1 MKIFVIILLFLNV
14 IFPQTVNVS
23 VDKQVMQEGD
33 VLQLMIEVSGARDFP
48 KIEMDKIKNNFE
60 FVGGPYEQT
69 SIEFINGKMKDT
81 KTLTWTLSPRKTGNI
96 TIPEIQGLI
105 DGKRFVSKP
114 IKISVVNNLKK
125 GSGNSV
131 FILAEVDKETAY
143 LGEQITL
150 TYKLYVDVNTKISG
164 IDQFQMP
171 DFNGFWVEEIFTP
184 QRLQYQNKNVLFQGR
199 KYQVANLG
207 QRALF
212 PIAADKHI
220 IPAVSIKTQI
230 EKKNRNTRRDPFF
243 DPFFNSFFTETQ
255 TKIIKSKKRNITI
268 KPFPEPKPTDFSG
281 AVGDFKINVA
291 IDQKEVEVN
300 DGIIFTI
307 ILEGTGNLG
316 LFTLPKVEFHQDLE
330 AFPPNDDYKKDVFR
344 NQITGSQKL
353 EYVLIP
359 RKPGHFEIPMIEM
372 SFFNLKLDSWSSI
385 KTEPFKIKVTGDNV
399 ESDNL
404 TGLTKKEIE
413 LLSED
418 IRFIKTNSSEMNTIE
433 NKLSVAAYLFYFL
446 SAIIFFLPVTSKKI
460 MKTNLFKV
468 DDRRKKNAIK
478 KSLKI
483 LKTKNPDSF
492 NIASK
497 AIYTYIQERLLLSS
511 KNLDPTTAKR
521 LLRNYVDDITLK
533 ELINILKICD
543 AGKYSPTYKEELD
556 TIIPKTKNILKNID
570 KVFN

>member
-1 MKIFVIILLFLNV
+1 MKLFVIILLFLNV

-48 KIEMDKIKNNFE
+48 KIEMDKIKKNFE
-60 FVGGPYEQT
+60 FVGGPYEKT
-69 SIEFINGKMKDT
+69 SIEVINGKMKDT
-81 KTLTWTLSPRKTGNI
+81 KTLTWTLSPRKTGNT

-125 GSGNSV
+125 GSENSV

-150 TYKLYVDVNTKISG
+150 TYNLYVDVNTKISG

-212 PIAADKHI
+212 PIAADRHI

-230 EKKNRNTRRDPFF
+230 EKKNRNKRRDPFF

-268 KPFPEPKPTDFSG
+268 KSFPEPKPTDFSG

-385 KTEPFKIKVTGDNV
+385 KTDSIKIKVTGNNF

-433 NKLSVAAYLFYFL
+433 NKLSTVKYLFYFL
-446 SAIIFFLPVTSKKI
+446 SAIIFFLPVFSKKI
-460 MKTNLFKV
+460 MKTNLFRV

-511 KNLDPTTAKR
+511 KNLDPNTAKS
-521 LLRNYVDDITLK
+521 LLRNYVDDVTLK

-543 AGKYSPTYKEELD
+543 AGKYSPTYKEELH

-570 KVFN
+570 KVFR

>member
-48 KIEMDKIKNNFE
+48 KIEMDKIKKNFE

-69 SIEFINGKMKDT
+69 SIEVINGKMKDT

-114 IKISVVNNLKK
+114 IKISVVNNFKK
-125 GSGNSV
+125 GSGNSI
-131 FILAEVDKETAY
+131 FILAEVDKEAVY

-150 TYKLYVDVNTKISG
+150 TYKLYVDLNTKISG

-359 RKPGHFEIPMIEM
+359 RKSGHFEIPMIEM

-385 KTEPFKIKVTGDNV
+385 KTDPVKIKVTGNNV

-433 NKLSVAAYLFYFL
+433 NKLSVANYLFYFL
-446 SAIIFFLPVTSKKI
+446 SAIIFCMPVFSKKI
-460 MKTNLFKV
+460 MKTNLFRA

-511 KNLDPTTAKR
+511 KNLDPNTAKS
-521 LLRNYVDDITLK
+521 LLRNYIDDVTLK

-543 AGKYSPTYKEELD
+543 AGKYSPTYKEELH
-556 TIIPKTKNILKNID
+556 TIIPKTKNILQNID
-570 KVFN
+570 KVFR

>member
-48 KIEMDKIKNNFE
+48 KIEMDKIKKNFE

-69 SIEFINGKMKDT
+69 SIEVINGKMKDT

-125 GSGNSV
+125 GSGNSI

-385 KTEPFKIKVTGDNV
+385 KTDPVKIKVTGNNF

-404 TGLTKKEIE
+404 TGLRKKEIE

-418 IRFIKTNSSEMNTIE
+418 IRFIKTNSSEMNIIE
-433 NKLSVAAYLFYFL
+433 NKLSVANYLLYFL
-446 SAIIFFLPVTSKKI
+446 SVIIFFLPVFSKKI
-460 MKTNLFKV
+460 MKTNLFQA

-511 KNLDPTTAKR
+511 KNLDPNTAKS
-521 LLRNYVDDITLK
+521 LLSNYVDDVTLK

-543 AGKYSPTYKEELD
+543 AGKYSPTYKEELH
-556 TIIPKTKNILKNID
+556 TIIPKTKNILQNID
-570 KVFN
+570 KVFR

>member
-33 VLQLMIEVSGARDFP
+33 VLQLMIEVSGAKDFP
-48 KIEMDKIKNNFE
+48 KIEMDEINNNFE

-212 PIAADKHI
+212 PIASDKHI

-268 KPFPEPKPTDFSG
+268 KPFPEPKPTDFNG

-433 NKLSVAAYLFYFL
+433 NKLSVANYLFYFL
-446 SAIIFFLPVTSKKI
+446 SAIIFFLPITSKKI

-511 KNLDPTTAKR
+511 KNLDPTTAKS

-570 KVFN
+570 KVFK

>member
-48 KIEMDKIKNNFE
+48 KIEMDKIKKNFE

-69 SIEFINGKMKDT
+69 SIEVINGKMKDT

-96 TIPEIQGLI
+96 TISEIQGLI

-125 GSGNSV
+125 GSGNSI

-385 KTEPFKIKVTGDNV
+385 KTDPVKIKVTGNNF

-404 TGLTKKEIE
+404 TGLRKKEIE

-418 IRFIKTNSSEMNTIE
+418 IRFIKTNSSEMNIIE
-433 NKLSVAAYLFYFL
+433 NKLSVANYLLYFL
-446 SAIIFFLPVTSKKI
+446 SVIIFFLPVFSKKI
-460 MKTNLFKV
+460 MKTNLFQA

-511 KNLDPTTAKR
+511 KNLDPNTAKS
-521 LLRNYVDDITLK
+521 LLRNYVDDVTLK

-543 AGKYSPTYKEELD
+543 AGKYSPTYKEELH
-556 TIIPKTKNILKNID
+556 TIIPKTKNILQNID
-570 KVFN
+570 KVFR

>member
-1 MKIFVIILLFLNV
+1 M
-14 IFPQTVNVS
+14 
-23 VDKQVMQEGD
+23 
-33 VLQLMIEVSGARDFP
+33 
-48 KIEMDKIKNNFE
+48 
-60 FVGGPYEQT
+60 
-69 SIEFINGKMKDT
+69 
-81 KTLTWTLSPRKTGNI
+81 
-96 TIPEIQGLI
+96 
-105 DGKRFVSKP
+105 
-114 IKISVVNNLKK
+114 
-125 GSGNSV
+125 
-131 FILAEVDKETAY
+131 
-143 LGEQITL
+143 
-150 TYKLYVDVNTKISG
+150 
-164 IDQFQMP
+164 
-171 DFNGFWVEEIFTP
+171 
-184 QRLQYQNKNVLFQGR
+184 
-199 KYQVANLG
+199 
-207 QRALF
+207 
-212 PIAADKHI
+212 
-220 IPAVSIKTQI
+220 
-230 EKKNRNTRRDPFF
+230 
-243 DPFFNSFFTETQ
+243 
-255 TKIIKSKKRNITI
+255 
-268 KPFPEPKPTDFSG
+268 
-281 AVGDFKINVA
+281 A

-399 ESDNL
+399 KSNNL
-404 TGLTKKEIE
+404 TDLTKKEIE

-418 IRFIKTNSSEMNTIE
+418 IRFIKTNSSGMNTIE
-433 NKLSVAAYLFYFL
+433 NKLSVGAYLFYFL
-446 SAIIFFLPVTSKKI
+446 SAIIFFLPIISKKI

-511 KNLDPTTAKR
+511 KNLDPTTAKS

-556 TIIPKTKNILKNID
+556 TIIPKTQNILKNID

>member
-48 KIEMDKIKNNFE
+48 KIEMDKIKKNFE

-69 SIEFINGKMKDT
+69 SIEVINGKMKDT

-125 GSGNSV
+125 GSENSV

-359 RKPGHFEIPMIEM
+359 RKPGHFEIPMIGM

-385 KTEPFKIKVTGDNV
+385 KTDPVKIKVTGNNV

-418 IRFIKTNSSEMNTIE
+418 IRFIKTNSSEMNTID
-433 NKLSVAAYLFYFL
+433 NKLSVANYLFYFL
-446 SAIIFFLPVTSKKI
+446 SAIIFFLPAFSKKI
-460 MKTNLFKV
+460 MKTNLFRA

-511 KNLDPTTAKR
+511 KNLDPNTAKS
-521 LLRNYVDDITLK
+521 LLRSYVDDATLK

-543 AGKYSPTYKEELD
+543 AGKYSPTYKEELH
-556 TIIPKTKNILKNID
+556 TIIPKTKNILQNID
-570 KVFN
+570 KVFR

>member
-14 IFPQTVNVS
+14 TFPQTVNVS

-33 VLQLMIEVSGARDFP
+33 VLKLMIEVSGARDFP
-48 KIEMDKIKNNFE
+48 KIEMDKIKKNFE

-69 SIEFINGKMKDT
+69 SIEVINGKMKDT

-125 GSGNSV
+125 GSGNSI

-199 KYQVANLG
+199 RYQVANLG

-230 EKKNRNTRRDPFF
+230 EKKNRNTKRDPFF

-255 TKIIKSKKRNITI
+255 TKIIKSKKRTITI

-330 AFPPNDDYKKDVFR
+330 AFPPSDDYKKDVFR

-385 KTEPFKIKVTGDNV
+385 KTDPVKIKVTGNNV

-404 TGLTKKEIE
+404 AGLTKKEIE

-433 NKLSVAAYLFYFL
+433 NKLSGANYLFYFL
-446 SAIIFFLPVTSKKI
+446 SAIIFFLPVFSKKI
-460 MKTNLFKV
+460 MKTNLFRA

-483 LKTKNPDSF
+483 LKTNNPDSF
-492 NIASK
+492 NTASK

-511 KNLDPTTAKR
+511 KNLDPNTAKN
-521 LLRNYVDDITLK
+521 LLRNYVDDVTLK

-543 AGKYSPTYKEELD
+543 AGKYSPTYKEELH
-556 TIIPKTKNILKNID
+556 TIVPKTKNILQNID
-570 KVFN
+570 KVFR